1 MRLRKRLLEA
11 PADARGN
18 PTVYEVAERA
28 GVSTASVSRVLA
40 GHDRVR
46 PETRER
52 VLQAVAELGY
62 VPSGAAQDLAGRRT
76 AVLGLCFPDI
86 IGDQDIVNSDAM
98 YWYDE
103 VIRGMERAARRNGY
117 ALLIAASHAS
127 DDINLVLTVAS
138 RCDGLVILGGT
149 APLATLEHIATR
161 VPVVLLAAPP
171 AAAERPGLLDHLY
184 VANAS
189 GMRQLT
195 GHLLDVHGYRDLAF
209 VAGPE
214 DSADSDA
221 RLDGFRAALAE
232 RGLPGADGPVLRGD
246 FTTAG
251 GVAVVGSLLERRA
264 VPRALVCAND
274 QTAIGAMSALSRAR
288 LRVPAD
294 VAVTGFDGVQIGRH
308 LHPGLT
314 TVAQPMR
321 ELGETA
327 VRLLQR
333 RIGGPPPPRGVAR
346 AVTPEASRA
355 AEDIELPVRLELR
368 GSCGCPEPAAVDQGG
383 VDHGAVDQ
391 GGAAEKDG
399 S

>member
-1 MRLRKRLLEA
+1 MRLRKRLPEQ
-11 PADARGN
+11 PDGTRST
-18 PTVYEVAERA
+18 PTVYEVADRA

-46 PETRER
+46 PETRQR
-52 VLQAVAELGY
+52 VLEAVAELGY

-76 AVLGLCFPDI
+76 AVLGLCFPEI
-86 IGDQDIVNSDAM
+86 IGDPEIVDSDAM

-117 ALLIAASHAS
+117 ALLIAASHES
-127 DDINLVLTVAS
+127 DDINLVLTVAG

-189 GMRQLT
+189 GMRELT
-195 GHLLDVHGYRDLAF
+195 GHLLDAHGYRDLAF

-221 RLDGFRAALAE
+221 RLEGFHAALAE
-232 RGLPGADGPVLRGD
+232 RDLPVEERSVLRGD
-246 FTTAG
+246 FTTASG
-251 GVAVVGSLLERRA
+251 AAAVATLLERRA
-264 VPRALVCAND
+264 VPRALVCGND
-274 QTAIGAMSALSRAR
+274 QTAIGAISALGRAG
-288 LRVPAD
+288 LRVPAE
-294 VAVTGFDGVQIGRH
+294 VAVTGFDGVHIGRH

-333 RIGGPPPPRGVAR
+333 RVGRPPGTSKEIA
-346 AVTPEASRA
+346 A
-355 AEDIELPVRLELR
+355 AEDIELPVRLEVR
-368 GSCGCPEPAAVDQGG
+368 ESCGCAGTDGAGTDGAGTGGEAA
-383 VDHGAVDQ
+383 
-391 GGAAEKDG
+391 
-399 S
+399 

>member
-1 MRLRKRLLEA
+1 MRLRKRLLEPPSPRSA
-11 PADARGN
+11 
-18 PTVYEVAERA
+18 PTVYEVAARA

-76 AVLGLCFPDI
+76 AVLGLCFPDRT
-86 IGDQDIVNSDAM
+86 GDQDIVDSDTM

-103 VIRGMERAARRNGY
+103 VIRGMERAARRSGH
-117 ALLIAASHAS
+117 ALLIAASHGD
-127 DDINLVLTVAS
+127 DDISLVLTVAG

-149 APLATLEHIATR
+149 APLSTLEHIATR

-184 VANAS
+184 VANEG
-189 GMRQLT
+189 GMRELA
-195 GHLLDVHGYRDLAF
+195 GHLLDVHRYRDLVF
-209 VAGPE
+209 LAGPE
-214 DSADSDA
+214 DSPDSES
-221 RLDGFRAALAE
+221 RLAGLRVALTE
-232 RGLPGADGPVLRGD
+232 RGLDSGVPVRHGD

-251 GVAVVGSLLERRA
+251 GSAIVDDLVAAGT
-264 VPRALVCAND
+264 VPRVLVCAND
-274 QTAIGAMSALSRAR
+274 QTAIGAMSALARAG

-333 RIGGPPPPRGVAR
+333 RVDRVVPAPRPGAPAR
-346 AVTPEASRA
+346 DADA
-355 AEDIELPVRLELR
+355 ADIELPVRLELR
-368 GSCGCPEPAAVDQGG
+368 GSCGCP
-383 VDHGAVDQ
+383 
-391 GGAAEKDG
+391 
-399 S
+399 

>member
-1 MRLRKRLLEA
+1 
-11 PADARGN
+11 
-18 PTVYEVAERA
+18 
-28 GVSTASVSRVLA
+28 VSRVLA

-52 VLQAVAELGY
+52 VLRAVAELGY

-76 AVLGLCFPDI
+76 AVLGLCFPDPV
-86 IGDQDIVNSDAM
+86 GDQDIMDNDAM

-103 VIRGMERAARRNGY
+103 VIRGMERAARRSGY
-117 ALLIAASHAS
+117 ALLIAASHES
-127 DDINLVLTVAS
+127 DDINLVLTVAG

-149 APLATLEHIATR
+149 APLSTLEHIAAR

-171 AAAERPGLLDHLY
+171 AAAESPGLLDHLY
-184 VANAS
+184 VANAP
-189 GMRQLT
+189 GMRELT
-195 GHLLDVHGYRDLAF
+195 GHLLDGHGYRDVVF

-214 DSADSDA
+214 DSADSNA
-221 RLDGFRAALAE
+221 RLSGFHAALAE
-232 RGLPGADGPVLRGD
+232 RGLPGADAPVLRGD

-251 GVAVVGSLLERRA
+251 GVAAVGALLRRRT

-274 QTAIGAMSALSRAR
+274 QTAIGAMSALARAG
-288 LRVPAD
+288 LQVPAD
-294 VAVTGFDGVQIGRH
+294 VAVTGFDGVHIGRH

-333 RIGGPPPPRGVAR
+333 RVGRPPGAGNEVGP
-346 AVTPEASRA
+346 A
-355 AEDIELPVRLELR
+355 ADIELPVRLQLR
-368 GSCGCPEPAAVDQGG
+368 GSCGCPEPDVVEQERG
-383 VDHGAVDQ
+383 VT
-391 GGAAEKDG
+391 
-399 S
+399 